1 LPKGATELDR
11 IADVSSLPVIDGRMI
26 CAVAFQGRISCFDL
40 GSGNLVWARDISSSA
55 GLSIDSRYVY
65 VADDQGA
72 VHALDKA
79 TGSSIWKQDQLFL
92 RQLTAPLAIGA
103 LVAVADVQGVVHLLS
118 RDDGSF
124 AARLNTDGSPVRA
137 PLQKL
142 GNELLL
148 QTRAGGVYAID
159 AQ

>member
-1 LPKGATELDR
+1 MWG
-11 IADVSSLPVIDGRMI
+11 
-26 CAVAFQGRISCFDL
+26 
-40 GSGNLVWARDISSSA
+40 RDISSSA

-65 VADDQGA
+65 VSDDQGA

-92 RQLTAPLAIGA
+92 RQLTSPLASEG
-103 LVAVADVQGVVHLLS
+103 LVAVADVEGVVHLLN

-124 AARLNTDGSPVRA
+124 AARLSTDGSPVRA

-148 QTRAGGVYAID
+148 QTQGGGIYAIGV
-159 AQ
+159 Q